1 MLSLQ
6 SFLNT
11 YDPGTRAVYRQAIC
25 SFLETIY
32 CLPYKGSGRSLEH
45 MALMEDKSIEYLNAE
60 QDHFTDLLS
69 FLSAI
74 SHLAPKTRR
83 GHLSTVMYWLELN
96 RKVLDRANKIFL
108 TKRAGAFKPAT
119 DDYAVSKE
127 EIRRW
132 YEHLS
137 RMGRVLLLIQMSSG
151 MRIGEVLALL
161 PEDIDIDSS
170 PAEVRVSKTKLH
182 TGEIQQHT
190 KNKTS
195 RYTFIS
201 SEAVM
206 ALREWMLI
214 RDDWLRTSSRKTFK
228 ENDNDDRIFPTAHTT
243 VQEMYNRG
251 LKKAGLFQV
260 DKRTGQATISSRT
273 LRRYFVSQLK
283 TAMTPD
289 MVELLTGHEGYL
301 SGSYRR
307 YPKDQVRKE
316 YQNAEYAVML
326 SSNIDVQEIQDIRST
341 NVSLTQELERLHRAI
356 PGIVQGEISL
366 FMAAK
371 TRVDRYT
378 PYDDIQRREL
388 SDEKPRK

>member
-45 MALMEDKSIEYLNAE
+45 MALMEETSIEYLNTE
-60 QDHFTDLLS
+60 RDHFTDLLS

-119 DDYAVSKE
+119 DDYAISKD

-190 KNKTS
+190 KNKTT

-214 RDDWLRTSSRKTFK
+214 RDDWVRT
-228 ENDNDDRIFPTAHTT
+228 
-243 VQEMYNRG
+243 
-251 LKKAGLFQV
+251 
-260 DKRTGQATISSRT
+260 SSRT

-326 SSNIDVQEIQDIRST
+326 SSNIDVQGIQDIRST

-356 PGIVQGEISL
+356 PGMVQDEIAL

-378 PYDDIQRREL
+378 PYDDIQKRADIR
-388 SDEKPRK
+388 